1 MRANKLY
8 SISYARPPVSARLPT
23 WNAAAVAG
31 SIGGATYVDCI
42 DQRAGGIRVSPAEVP
57 PIGNRIRVERLR
69 RGLTVRGLAR
79 DAGVSA
85 SLISQIETDKSKPSV
100 STLYSITAA
109 LGMSLADLLD
119 AAGAPADDAAA
130 ESSPGVTGVLNPP
143 TSGSPVAGPM
153 ATAGLTAMLAA
164 NGAAVLEQHGPSS
177 GRTVTGPDRNRSVG
191 PLVTPAEREVIVLD
205 SGVTWEK
212 LGQVPG
218 LQVDFLL
225 VTYQPGGTS
234 STSGDLMRH
243 NGFEYG
249 YLISGELTLRLGFDE
264 RHLTAGDAVSFSSST
279 PHGYRNYG
287 GVPAVGVWLV
297 LDQD

>member
-1 MRANKLY
+1 MSTA
-8 SISYARPPVSARLPT
+8 ST
-23 WNAAAVAG
+23 NAQKG
-31 SIGGATYVDCI
+31 SG
-42 DQRAGGIRVSPAEVP
+42 VSPAEVP

-109 LGMSLADLLD
+109 LGLSLADLLD
-119 AAGAPADDAAA
+119 AAGAPTDAAA
-130 ESSPGVTGVLNPP
+130 TEGAPVVAAVSNPV
-143 TSGSPVAGPM
+143 TSGLPAAGPM
-153 ATAGLTAMLAA
+153 ATAGLTAMLTA
-164 NGAAVLEQHGPSS
+164 NGAAMREQSS
-177 GRTVTGPDRNRSVG
+177 SSTGRNITGQDRDRTIG

-264 RHLTAGDAVSFSSST
+264 HYLAAGDAVSFSSST
-279 PHGYRNYG
+279 PHGYRNDG
-287 GVPAVGVWLV
+287 GEPAVGVWLV

>member
-1 MRANKLY
+1 M
-8 SISYARPPVSARLPT
+8 
-23 WNAAAVAG
+23 
-31 SIGGATYVDCI
+31 
-42 DQRAGGIRVSPAEVP
+42 SPAEVP
-57 PIGNRIRVERLR
+57 PIGNRIRVERVR

-85 SLISQIETDKSKPSV
+85 SLISQIETGKSKPSV

-119 AAGAPADDAAA
+119 AAPTDAAA
-130 ESSPGVTGVLNPP
+130 ADSPPVVAAVSNPV
-143 TSGSPVAGPM
+143 TSGLPGTGSM

-164 NGAAVLEQHGPSS
+164 NGAAVREQRRSS
-177 GRTVTGPDRNRSVG
+177 TGRNVTGQDRDRTVG

-264 RHLTAGDAVSFSSST
+264 HHLSAGDAVSFSSST
-279 PHGYRNYG
+279 PHGYRNDG
-287 GVPAVGVWLV
+287 GEPAVGVWLV
-297 LDQD
+297 LDRD